1 MPPLRHFT
9 HGRGRT
15 TAGACGGSVHIDPT
29 WVTLP
34 FLKRI
39 SGWLTRCRV
48 VLLDSQIAYR
58 MACSTDSGKQLR
70 FAVEQGLAPLGM
82 AGSHGQR
89 ATAQGQWLAVA
100 CQSIASEFWPVLPQR
115 SHGAFTPPGALE
127 SLQTSADRLN
137 RFRFGRYEQFT
148 LPESAALRFQSP
160 THCQLPTFARP

>member
-1 MPPLRHFT
+1 MHVDP
-9 HGRGRT
+9 
-15 TAGACGGSVHIDPT
+15 AG
-29 WVTLP
+29 VTLP

-39 SGWLTRCRV
+39 SGLLTRSRV
-48 VLLDSQIAYR
+48 VLLDTQIANR
-58 MACSTDSGKQLR
+58 MACRTDGGKQLR

-100 CQSIASEFWPVLPQR
+100 CQSIASEFRPVLPQR

>member
-1 MPPLRHFT
+1 MH
-9 HGRGRT
+9 
-15 TAGACGGSVHIDPT
+15 VDPT
-29 WVTLP
+29 GVTLP
-34 FLKRI
+34 FRKRI
-39 SGWLTRCRV
+39 SGLLTWRRV
-48 VLLDSQIAYR
+48 VLLDTKITYR
-58 MACSTDSGKQLR
+58 MACRTDGGKQLR

-100 CQSIASEFWPVLPQR
+100 CQSIASEFRPVLPQR

-137 RFRFGRYEQFT
+137 LFRFGRYEQFT